1 MIAVKAERTSAG
13 GMLRIADT
21 IGARFRNL
29 TRTIVVLAAA
39 SSLAAC
45 ALNPASQPAPAPQ
58 TEALPELMHQAE
70 TAAAAGDK
78 TKARDLYQAATKNDP
93 TSKAPWVKLAE
104 GYFEEGDYGNAVLA
118 AQEVLHRDNTDSV
131 GAGILAV
138 SGLRISTAALT
149 VLRQQNSIN
158 AGTRGEAETLTRN
171 LRELLGEQVLVPR
184 PVEASASPARPRPRV
199 AASSAAGAAT
209 TSGASST
216 KAPSTNAASAASTTA
231 ASRGSSN
238 PFDKLK

>member
-1 MIAVKAERTSAG
+1 MIGVTAERESAG
-13 GMLRIADT
+13 GMLPNADAT
-21 IGARFRNL
+21 GGRFRNL
-29 TRTIVVLAAA
+29 TRTLVVFATVL
-39 SSLAAC
+39 SLAAC
-45 ALNPASQPAPAPQ
+45 AVNPPQPAPAPQ

-78 TKARDLYQAATKNDP
+78 AKARDLYQAATKNDP

-118 AQEVLHRDNTDSV
+118 AQEVLHRDNTDNV

-149 VLRQQNSIN
+149 VLRQQNNIN
-158 AGTRGEAETLTRN
+158 AGTRGEAETLTRS
-171 LRELLGEQVLVPR
+171 LRELLGEQILVPR
-184 PVEASASPARPRPRV
+184 PVEAAAPPRARARATASTP
-199 AASSAAGAAT
+199 AAT
-209 TSGASST
+209 ATSGT
-216 KAPSTNAASAASTTA
+216 KAPATNGAAAASTAA

>member
-1 MIAVKAERTSAG
+1 MIAVIAERESAG
-13 GMLRIADT
+13 GVLPNADAN
-21 IGARFRNL
+21 GSGFRKL
-29 TRTIVVLAAA
+29 TRTIVVLAAVLG
-39 SSLAAC
+39 LAAC
-45 ALNPASQPAPAPQ
+45 AVNPTQPAPAPQ

-78 TKARDLYQAATKNDP
+78 AKARDLYQAASKNDP
-93 TSKAPWVKLAE
+93 TSKLPWVKLAE

-149 VLRQQNSIN
+149 VLRQQNNIN

-171 LRELLGEQVLVPR
+171 LRELLGEQILVPR
-184 PVEASASPARPRPRV
+184 PVEAAAPPPRQRARV
-199 AASSAAGAAT
+199 AASASAAAG
-209 TSGASST
+209 TSGT
-216 KAPSTNAASAASTTA
+216 KAPAANAAPAASAAT
-231 ASRGSSN
+231 ASRGSGN

>member
-1 MIAVKAERTSAG
+1 MIAVTAGRESAG
-13 GMLRIADT
+13 GMLPNADT
-21 IGARFRNL
+21 IGSGFRNL
-29 TRTIVVLAAA
+29 TRTLVVCAAA
-39 SSLAAC
+39 LSLAAC
-45 ALNPASQPAPAPQ
+45 AVNPTQPAPAPQ

-78 TKARDLYQAATKNDP
+78 AKARDLYQAATKNDP

-118 AQEVLHRDNTDSV
+118 AQEVLHRDNTDNV

-149 VLRQQNSIN
+149 VLRQQNNIN

-171 LRELLGEQVLVPR
+171 LRELLGEQILVPR
-184 PVEASASPARPRPRV
+184 PVEAAAPPPRQRARV
-199 AASSAAGAAT
+199 AASASAT
-209 TSGASST
+209 TGTSGT
-216 KAPSTNAASAASTTA
+216 KAPASSAAAAASTTA

>member
-1 MIAVKAERTSAG
+1 MIAVTAERESAG
-13 GMLRIADT
+13 GMLPNACT
-21 IGARFRNL
+21 MGGGFRNL
-29 TRTIVVLAAA
+29 TRTLVILVAVL
-39 SSLAAC
+39 SLAAC
-45 ALNPASQPAPAPQ
+45 AVNPTQPAPAPQ

-78 TKARDLYQAATKNDP
+78 AKARDLYQAATKNDP

-118 AQEVLHRDNTDSV
+118 AQEVLHRDNTDNV

-149 VLRQQNSIN
+149 VLRQQNNIN
-158 AGTRGEAETLTRN
+158 AGTRGEAETLTRS
-171 LRELLGEQVLVPR
+171 LRELLGEQILVPR
-184 PVEASASPARPRPRV
+184 PVEASAPAPRPRARA
-199 AASSAAGAAT
+199 AASASTAAG
-209 TSGASST
+209 TSGSGT
-216 KAPSTNAASAASTTA
+216 KAPATSAAAAANTTA

>member
-1 MIAVKAERTSAG
+1 MNAVKAERESAG
-13 GMLRIADT
+13 GMLSDVDT
-21 IGARFRNL
+21 SGGGFRNL
-29 TRTIVVLAAA
+29 TRTLVVLAAVLG
-39 SSLAAC
+39 LAAC
-45 ALNPASQPAPAPQ
+45 AVNPATQPAPAPQ

-78 TKARDLYQAATKNDP
+78 AKARDLYQAASKNDP

-149 VLRQQNSIN
+149 VLRQQNNIN
-158 AGTRGEAETLTRN
+158 PGTRGEAETLTRN
-171 LRELLGEQVLVPR
+171 LRELLGEQILVPR
-184 PVEASASPARPRPRV
+184 PVEAAAPPPQRRARV
-199 AASSAAGAAT
+199 AAS
-209 TSGASST
+209 
-216 KAPSTNAASAASTTA
+216 ASAATGTSGTSANRAPAANAAPATSTTA
-231 ASRGSSN
+231 ASRGSN